1 MALYTIKNLSFTY
14 PNQKKK
20 VISGLE
26 LAVEEGEFLLICG
39 KSGCGKT
46 TFLRHLKTVMT
57 PYGEC
62 EGEIFYHDTPLSK
75 VDERTQAQKIG
86 YVWQNPQHQLVTD
99 KVWHELA
106 FGLESLGTPQEVIR
120 LRTAEMANYFG
131 IESWFYKSVEE
142 LSGGQKQLLNLASV
156 MAMQPEVLIL
166 DEPTAQLDPI
176 AAGEFLATLK
186 KLNEEL
192 GTTILLIEQ
201 RLEEAFAMAD
211 RVLALEDGRVLVL
224 DEPCVAAKALAKTDI
239 LPALPAAARIAAGC
253 AGRADRLPE
262 TGLPL
267 TVREGRSWLVKNI
280 TNPSVTAVK
289 RPVSEKKQKEE
300 PALRGKELWFR
311 YERNEPDILK
321 GLSFTVEQGEIF
333 CLLGGNGAGKSTA
346 LSLMNGVHRPYRG
359 KLLLY
364 GREIGR
370 YTKKEL
376 FTNCIGALP
385 QDPQTLFVKDTVADD
400 LREMFGRRM
409 TAEQEKLLE
418 SVVADTQ
425 LAELLDSHPYDL
437 SGGEQQRAALAKV
450 LLLQPKLL
458 LLDEPTKGLDAFY
471 KQKLADILRGLKAQ
485 GKTILMV
492 SHDVEFCALC
502 GDTCALLFGGE
513 IVTTQPTGDFFAGNS
528 FYTTAENRMS
538 RGIFENAV
546 TTEDV
551 IALCRANPD

>member
-20 VISGLE
+20 VLSGLE

-57 PYGEC
+57 PYGES
-62 EGEIFYHDTPLSK
+62 EGEIFYHDMPLSK

-106 FGLESLGTPQEVIR
+106 FGLESLGAPQEVIR

-289 RPVSEKKQKEE
+289 RPVSEKRQKEE

-400 LREMFGRRM
+400 LREMFGRKLTM
-409 TAEQEKLLE
+409 EQEKLLE
-418 SVVADTQ
+418 RVIADTQ

-513 IVTTQPTGDFFAGNS
+513 IVTTQPAGDFFAGNS

-551 IALCRANPD
+551 IALCRANLD